1 MRAARG
7 FTLTELMITVA
18 VIAIL
23 VAIGYPSYQSQLRKG
38 SRSAAQSAML
48 QIADRQA
55 QYLLDARNYAVG
67 PTALADLSVTLHSDV
82 ATRYAI
88 TVRNSANGDVPTT
101 PPTYTIT
108 ATPIVNSGQEP
119 DGVLTLTHTGA
130 KTRAGNAGW

>member
-1 MRAARG
+1 MRRLRG

-18 VIAIL
+18 VVAIL
-23 VAIGYPSYQSQLRKG
+23 VAIAYPTYQGQLRKG
-38 SRSAAQSAML
+38 NRAAAQSAML
-48 QIADRQA
+48 QIADKQA

-67 PTALADLSVTLHSDV
+67 PTALADLSVTLLPDV

-88 TVRNSANGDVPTT
+88 TVKNSANGDTTST
-101 PPTYTIT
+101 PPTYTII

-130 KTRAGNAGW
+130 KTRAGNPGW

>member
-1 MRAARG
+1 MRGARG
-7 FTLTELMITVA
+7 FTLIELMIAVA

-23 VAIGYPSYQSQLRKG
+23 VAIAYPTYQSQLRKG
-38 SRSAAQSAML
+38 SRAAAQSAML

-67 PTALADLSVTLHSDV
+67 PTALNDLSVTLQPDV
-82 ATRYAI
+82 ANRYTL
-88 TVRNSANGDVPTT
+88 TVKNSANGDTPST
-101 PPTYTIT
+101 PPSYTII
-108 ATPIVNSGQEP
+108 ATPIAGSGQEP